1 MQLNLTSSDS
11 AQIIYET
18 VSTHM
23 RKILL
28 IILFFSLNL
37 CFSQTEIEQIE
48 LSDCALELTKQKV
61 TYDPSYFSIDYPNG
75 DVPSDKGVCT
85 DVVIRAYRKI
95 GIDLQKNVH
104 EDMKVN
110 FGAYPKIWG
119 LKTTDKNI
127 DHRRVPNLMT
137 YFKRK
142 GAEKTISD
150 KAKDYLPGDIVC
162 WNLGG
167 AITHIGIV
175 VDKKSKDG
183 KRNLIVHNIGG
194 GQVLADCLFDY
205 KIIGHYRY
213 EK

>member
-1 MQLNLTSSDS
+1 LLIPN
-11 AQIIYET
+11 
-18 VSTHM
+18 VGTHM
-23 RKILL
+23 KKAVI
-28 IILFFSLNL
+28 IILYFSLNL
-37 CFSQTEIEQIE
+37 CFSQTLIKKIE
-48 LSDCALELTKQKV
+48 LSDSALELTKQKV
-61 TYDPSYFSIDYPNG
+61 VYDPSYFSIDYPNG
-75 DVPSDKGVCT
+75 DVPYGKGVCT

-95 GIDLQKNVH
+95 GIDLQKNIH
-104 EDMKVN
+104 EDMEAN
-110 FGAYPKIWG
+110 FGVYPKIWG

-142 GAEKTISD
+142 GAEKTISY
-150 KAKDYLPGDIVC
+150 KAENYLPGDIVC

-175 VDKKSKDG
+175 VNKKSADG

-213 EK
+213 